1 LGHRIA
7 DLTPWL
13 FRTIP
18 NQRANRRTVLDA
30 LSNHSWISD
39 IQGALSV
46 GVISEYLL
54 LWDLIDL
61 VQLRP
66 HVEDKHFFRLA
77 ANGKYSSKEAY
88 RGFFIGSIEFEPF
101 YIIWKTWA
109 PLKSK
114 FFMWLVAHKK
124 VWTAD
129 RLQRRGMD
137 HPERCP
143 LCDQDQETLN
153 HMLLGCVFAREFR
166 FKLLLHV
173 NLQHLAISPMKGF
186 LWIGGKT

>member
-1 LGHRIA
+1 M
-7 DLTPWL
+7 
-13 FRTIP
+13 
-18 NQRANRRTVLDA
+18 
-30 LSNHSWISD
+30 
-39 IQGALSV
+39 
-46 GVISEYLL
+46 GVINEYLL

-101 YIIWKTWA
+101 HIIWKTWA
-109 PLKSK
+109 PPKSK

-124 VWTAD
+124 VWIAD

-137 HPERCP
+137 HPERCS

-153 HMLLGCVFAREFR
+153 HMLLGCVFAREIW
-166 FKLLLHV
+166 FKLLLLV
-173 NLQHLAISPMKGF
+173 NLQHLAHQSCEGV